1 MLQHFCSFHSLH
13 AEISCPAPLVHS
25 DCYKRRCEPSCD
37 TLNSD
42 DCPVIEDACFSGCYC
57 PEGTVRKGET
67 CVPIAE
73 CKDCVCNT
81 IGSTKYFTYDRNKFT
96 FNGNCTYLL
105 SRDIVL
111 PGVHTFQVSCGLVH
125 VKEEGLRFTEI
136 KKKYKEKFCS
146 I

>member
-1 MLQHFCSFHSLH
+1 MASVIKKVLKNKNLHFPL
-13 AEISCPAPLVHS
+13 EITCPAPLVHS
-25 DCYKRRCEPSCD
+25 DCYKRRCELSCD

-42 DCPVIEDACFSGCYC
+42 DCPVISDACFSGCYC

-67 CVPIAE
+67 CVALAD

-81 IGSTKYFTYDRNKFT
+81 IGSSKYFTYDRNSFT

-111 PGVHTFQVSCGLVH
+111 PGVHTFQVSVQ
-125 VKEEGLRFTEI
+125 
-136 KKKYKEKFCS
+136 
-146 I
+146 